1 MNKEIYINDTA
12 TETRIAITEDGNLV
26 ELYIET
32 PDDKS
37 CVGNIYNGLVENVI
51 PGMRAAFV
59 DIGQKINAFLPF
71 SEVGH
76 EGQLSTILDA
86 DEKEEGEIPAPVK
99 SPEELKTGDPILVQ
113 VTKDSWG
120 EKGPRVTTNIS
131 LPGRFLVLVPY
142 ANYIGISKKIQSFN
156 RRKELK
162 KIARSIK
169 PEGFG
174 LIVRTVAEDKT
185 DEELKRDMDYLLNS
199 WQELQ
204 KNLKRSTPP
213 ALIYRDMEITSSV
226 IRDLFTNEVSRVLV
240 DNKQM
245 FKKIQTY
252 ARQVAPNLEDR
263 IFFHKSGSI
272 FEIHNISKQ
281 LERSLSR
288 RIWIRGGGHIVIEH
302 TEALVS
308 IDVNSGKFIGKKN
321 QESNN
326 LRINLEAATEIARQL
341 RLRDIG
347 GLIVIDFID
356 MEDRGNRKKLVDS
369 FRRELQKDRAKVS
382 VSDVSDFGL
391 VEMTRQRIRT
401 SLFFSTSDECPMCHG
416 TGRIPSKDSV
426 ISKIDNWIRR
436 FRIHSKD
443 KFIRITVHPAIMAQL
458 AHGSAKKQFR
468 HLQFKNLLWI
478 DFKGDDTLEFDQF
491 RVFSRRLNK
500 DITDLY

>member
-12 TETRIAITEDGNLV
+12 TETRIAITEEGNLV

-37 CVGNIYNGLVENVI
+37 SVGSIYNGTVENVI

-59 DIGQKINAFLPF
+59 DIGEKINAFLPF
-71 SEVGH
+71 SEIGH

-86 DEKEEGEIPAPVK
+86 DEKEEGEPVLPIQ

-120 EKGPRVTTNIS
+120 DKGPRITTNIS

-142 ANYIGISKKIQSFN
+142 ANYIGISKKIQSYN
-156 RRKELK
+156 RRKQLK
-162 KIARSIK
+162 NIARAIK
-169 PEGFG
+169 PDNFG
-174 LIVRTVAEDKT
+174 LIVRTVAEDKS
-185 DEELKRDMDYLLNS
+185 DEELKRDMDYLMKNF
-199 WQELQ
+199 QEMQ
-204 KNLKRSTPP
+204 KKLKKNPP
-213 ALIYRDMEITSSV
+213 PVLIYRDMEITSSV
-226 IRDLFTNEVSRVLV
+226 IRDLFTSEVIRVMV
-240 DNKQM
+240 DNKQT
-245 FKKIQTY
+245 FKKIQSY

-272 FEIHNISKQ
+272 FEFHNISKQ

-302 TEALVS
+302 TEALVT

-321 QESNN
+321 QEKNN
-326 LRINLEAATEIARQL
+326 LKINLEAASEIARQL

-356 MEDRGNRKKLVDS
+356 MEERENRKKLVDE
-369 FRRELQKDRAKVS
+369 FRKELQKDRAKVS
-382 VSDVSDFGL
+382 VSEVSDYGL
-391 VEMTRQRIRT
+391 VEMTRQRIRS
-401 SLFFSTSDECPMCHG
+401 SLFFTTSEECPMCHG
-416 TGRIPSKDSV
+416 TGRIPSRDSV

-436 FRIHSKD
+436 FKIHSKD
-443 KFIRITVHPAIMAQL
+443 KRIRIFVHPVIFSHVTKGPVKKLFRTLQL
-458 AHGSAKKQFR
+458 
-468 HLQFKNLLWI
+468 KNLILI
-478 DFKGDDTLEFDQF
+478 EFKADENMEFDQF
-491 RVFSRRLNK
+491 KVFSRRLNK
-500 DITDLY
+500 EITDLY

>member
-32 PDDKS
+32 PDEKS

-142 ANYIGISKKIQSFN
+142 ANYIGISKKIQSYN

-174 LIVRTVAEDKT
+174 LIVRTVAEDKS
-185 DEELKRDMDYLLNS
+185 DEELKRDMDYLLNN

-245 FKKIQTY
+245 FRKIQTY

-416 TGRIPSKDSV
+416 TGRIPS
-426 ISKIDNWIRR
+426 
-436 FRIHSKD
+436 
-443 KFIRITVHPAIMAQL
+443 
-458 AHGSAKKQFR
+458 
-468 HLQFKNLLWI
+468 
-478 DFKGDDTLEFDQF
+478 
-491 RVFSRRLNK
+491 
-500 DITDLY
+500 

>member
-32 PDDKS
+32 PDEKS

-142 ANYIGISKKIQSFN
+142 ANYIGISKKIQSYN

-174 LIVRTVAEDKT
+174 LIVRTVAEDKS
-185 DEELKRDMDYLLNS
+185 DEELKRDMDYLLNN

-245 FKKIQTY
+245 FRKIQTY

-443 KFIRITVHPAIMAQL
+443 KFIRITVHPTIMAQL
-458 AHGSAKKQFR
+458 SHGSAKKQFR
-468 HLQFKNLLWI
+468 HLQLKNLLWI
-478 DFKGDDTLEFDQF
+478 DFKGEDSLEFDQF

>member
-1 MNKEIYINDTA
+1 MNKEIYINETA

-32 PDDKS
+32 PEEKS
-37 CVGNIYNGLVENVI
+37 SVGNIYNGVVQNVI
-51 PGMRAAFV
+51 PGMRAAFIN
-59 DIGQKINAFLPF
+59 IGQKVNAFLPF
-71 SEVGH
+71 SEIGH
-76 EGQLSTILDA
+76 NEQLPTILDA
-86 DEKEEGEIPAPVK
+86 DEKEEGEIPIPVQ
-99 SPEELKTGDPILVQ
+99 SPEKLKIGDPILVQ

-131 LPGRFLVLVPY
+131 IPGRFLVLVPY
-142 ANYIGISKKIQSFN
+142 ANYIGISKKIQSYA

-162 KIARSIK
+162 TIARSIK

-185 DEELKRDMDYLLNS
+185 DEDLKRDMDYLIDK

-204 KNLKRSTPP
+204 KNLKQSSPP
-213 ALIYRDMEITSSV
+213 SLVYRDMEITSSV

-240 DNKQM
+240 DSKKM
-245 FKKIQTY
+245 FRKIQNY
-252 ARQVAPNLEDR
+252 AHQVAPNLEDR
-263 IFFHKSGSI
+263 IFFHKNGSI

-281 LERSLSR
+281 IERSLSR
-288 RIWIRGGGHIVIEH
+288 RIWLRGGGYIIIEH

-308 IDVNSGKFIGKKN
+308 IDVNSGKFIGKKS

-326 LRINLEAATEIARQL
+326 LRINMEAATEIARQL

-347 GLIVIDFID
+347 GLIIIDFID
-356 MEDRGNRKKLVDS
+356 MEDRENRKKLVEY
-369 FRRELQKDRAKVS
+369 FRKELQKDRAKVS
-382 VSDVSDFGL
+382 ISDVSEFGL
-391 VEMTRQRIRT
+391 VEMTRQRVRT
-401 SLFFSTSDECPMCHG
+401 SLFFSTSEECPMCHG
-416 TGRIPSKDSV
+416 TGRIPSKESV

-436 FRIHSKD
+436 YRLHTKD
-443 KFIRITVHPAIMAQL
+443 KFIRITVHPAILSHLSSGAT
-458 AHGSAKKQFR
+458 KKQFR
-468 HLQFKNLLWI
+468 HLQVKNLLWI
-478 DFKGDDTLEFDQF
+478 DFKSDDTLKFDEF

>member
-162 KIARSIK
+162 KIARSI
-169 PEGFG
+169 
-174 LIVRTVAEDKT
+174 
-185 DEELKRDMDYLLNS
+185 
-199 WQELQ
+199 
-204 KNLKRSTPP
+204 
-213 ALIYRDMEITSSV
+213 
-226 IRDLFTNEVSRVLV
+226 
-240 DNKQM
+240 
-245 FKKIQTY
+245 
-252 ARQVAPNLEDR
+252 
-263 IFFHKSGSI
+263 
-272 FEIHNISKQ
+272 
-281 LERSLSR
+281 
-288 RIWIRGGGHIVIEH
+288 
-302 TEALVS
+302 
-308 IDVNSGKFIGKKN
+308 
-321 QESNN
+321 
-326 LRINLEAATEIARQL
+326 
-341 RLRDIG
+341 
-347 GLIVIDFID
+347 
-356 MEDRGNRKKLVDS
+356 
-369 FRRELQKDRAKVS
+369 
-382 VSDVSDFGL
+382 
-391 VEMTRQRIRT
+391 
-401 SLFFSTSDECPMCHG
+401 
-416 TGRIPSKDSV
+416 
-426 ISKIDNWIRR
+426 
-436 FRIHSKD
+436 
-443 KFIRITVHPAIMAQL
+443 
-458 AHGSAKKQFR
+458 
-468 HLQFKNLLWI
+468 
-478 DFKGDDTLEFDQF
+478 
-491 RVFSRRLNK
+491 
-500 DITDLY
+500 